1 MAKKE
6 TTSAKAASPDNKSKK
21 KKNNRNPWFIF
32 KDGRSMSL
40 TFFRRN
46 GWLILIVV
54 VAAVWLTSQRYSN
67 QTRME
72 KIKGLEE
79 ELTKAES
86 QMLDA
91 KSEYMGMIRETKM
104 IELMKEKKLDL
115 QYKEAPPYIITK

>member
-21 KKNNRNPWFIF
+21 KKNNRNPWYTF

>member
-1 MAKKE
+1 
-6 TTSAKAASPDNKSKK
+6 
-21 KKNNRNPWFIF
+21 
-32 KDGRSMSL
+32 MSL

-115 QYKEAPPYIITK
+115 QYKEAPPYVITK

>member
-21 KKNNRNPWFIF
+21 KKNNRNPWYTF

-115 QYKEAPPYIITK
+115 QYKEAPPYVITK